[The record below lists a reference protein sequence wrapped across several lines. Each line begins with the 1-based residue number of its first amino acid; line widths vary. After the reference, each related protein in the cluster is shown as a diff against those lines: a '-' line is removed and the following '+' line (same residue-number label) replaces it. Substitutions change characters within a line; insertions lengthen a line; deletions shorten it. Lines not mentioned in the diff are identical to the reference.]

1 MIPFS
6 KALMTEPAARPAHLL
21 PLIIL
26 SQFACT
32 TIWFAGNA
40 VMADLQQDWHL
51 PEGSL
56 GYVTSAVQV
65 GFIIGTL
72 IFAVL
77 AIADRFSPR
86 KVFFACALAGG
97 GASMGIALI
106 PESFEGLLLL
116 RFLTGFFL
124 AGIYP
129 VGMKIATGWFAEG
142 LGRALGYL
150 VGALVLGTALPH
162 LLRALGADL
171 PWEYVI
177 VSVSVLAIAGGAMML
192 LFVPD
197 GPHLPAASPFNPGA
211 LRAAFQVPG
220 FRASAFGYFG
230 HMWELYAFWA
240 FAPVWLAAYAMQS
253 SSTLNIPLWSF
264 TIIAIGFFGCAI
276 GGYLSTRFGSAKVAG
291 VQLAVSGLC
300 CLASP
305 IAFMLNPALGLA
317 FMLLWGITVI
327 GDSPQFSAL
336 NAVTAPKAYVGSALT
351 IANCIGFSITVV
363 SIQLLSTLA
372 EIVGPQY
379 LFLALAPGP
388 ILGLL
393 ALRPLLRNSRCPL

>member
-1 MIPFS
+1 MSQFQTILMI
-6 KALMTEPAARPAHLL
+6 EPAARPAHIL

-40 VMADLQQDWHL
+40 VMADLQQDWRL

-56 GYVTSAVQV
+56 GYVTSAVQI

-72 IFAVL
+72 IFAIL

-97 GASMGIALI
+97 GASLGVALI

-177 VSVSVLAIAGGAMML
+177 VSVSGLAIAGGTIMVF
-192 LFVPD
+192 FVPD

-240 FAPVWLAAYAMQS
+240 FLPVWLAAYAIH
-253 SSTLNIPLWSF
+253 TGAALKYPALVIHHYRHWLLRVCHWRIFLDPLWQRQGRQRTACSLRAMLPRLADSIHAEPHAWPHVHAALGHYCYWRF
-264 TIIAIGFFGCAI
+264 PAI
-276 GGYLSTRFGSAKVAG
+276 LST
-291 VQLAVSGLC
+291 
-300 CLASP
+300 
-305 IAFMLNPALGLA
+305 
-317 FMLLWGITVI
+317 
-327 GDSPQFSAL
+327 
-336 NAVTAPKAYVGSALT
+336 
-351 IANCIGFSITVV
+351 
-363 SIQLLSTLA
+363 
-372 EIVGPQY
+372 
-379 LFLALAPGP
+379 
-388 ILGLL
+388 
-393 ALRPLLRNSRCPL
+393 

>member
-1 MIPFS
+1 M
-6 KALMTEPAARPAHLL
+6 AEPTSRPARIL

-40 VMADLQQDWHL
+40 VLADLKRDWRL
-51 PEGSL
+51 SDGSL
-56 GYVTSAVQV
+56 GYVTSAVQI

-72 IFAVL
+72 IFAIL
-77 AIADRFSPR
+77 AVADRFSPR
-86 KVFFACALAGG
+86 KVFFVCALAGG
-97 GASMGIALI
+97 GASMSVTLIA
-106 PESFEGLLLL
+106 ESFDGLLLL
-116 RFLTGFFL
+116 RCLTGFFL

-150 VGALVLGTALPH
+150 AGALVLGTALPH
-162 LLRALGADL
+162 LLRALGTDL

-177 VSVSVLAIAGGAMML
+177 VSVSLLAVAGGTVML

-197 GPHLPAASPFNPGA
+197 GPHLPAAAPFNPGA
-211 LRAAFQVPG
+211 LRAAFQAPG

-230 HMWELYAFWA
+230 HMWELYAFCA
-240 FAPVWLAAYAMQS
+240 LAPTWLAAYVMHTNAS
-253 SSTLNIPLWSF
+253 VNIPLWSF
-264 TIIAIGFFGCAI
+264 IIIAIGFFGCVI
-276 GGYLSTRFGSAKVAG
+276 GGYLSTHFCSAKVAG
-291 VQLAVSGLC
+291 VQLVISGLC
-300 CLASP
+300 CITSP
-305 IAFMLNPALGLA
+305 IAFTLDPAFGLS

-388 ILGLL
+388 IFGLL
-393 ALRPLLRNSRCPL
+393 ALRPLLQNTRCPL

>member
-1 MIPFS
+1 MSQFQTILMI
-6 KALMTEPAARPAHLL
+6 EPAARPAHIL

-40 VMADLQQDWHL
+40 VMADLQQDWRL

-56 GYVTSAVQV
+56 GYVTSAVQI

-72 IFAVL
+72 IFAIL

-97 GASMGIALI
+97 GASLGVALI

-177 VSVSVLAIAGGAMML
+177 VSVSGLAIAGGTIMVF
-192 LFVPD
+192 FVPD

-230 HMWELYAFWA
+230 HIWA
-240 FAPVWLAAYAMQS
+240 FLPVWLAAYAIH
-253 SSTLNIPLWSF
+253 TGAALNIPLWSF
-264 TIIAIGFFGCAI
+264 IIIAIGFFGCAI
-276 GGYLSTRFGSAKVAG
+276 GGYFSTRFGSAKVAS

-305 IAFMLNPALGLA
+305 IAFTLNPMLGLM

-372 EIVGPQY
+372 EVVGPQY

-388 ILGLL
+388 VFGLL
-393 ALRPLLRNSRCPL
+393 ALRPLLRNSRHPL

>member
-1 MIPFS
+1 
-6 KALMTEPAARPAHLL
+6 
-21 PLIIL
+21 
-26 SQFACT
+26 
-32 TIWFAGNA
+32 
-40 VMADLQQDWHL
+40 MADLQQAWQL
-51 PEGSL
+51 PDGSL
-56 GYVTSAVQV
+56 GYVTSAVQI

-72 IFAVL
+72 AFAIL

-86 KVFFACALAGG
+86 KVFFACAIVGSA
-97 GASMGIALI
+97 ASLGVTLI
-106 PESFEGLLLL
+106 PETFEGLLLL

-129 VGMKIATGWFAEG
+129 VGMKIATGWFADG

-177 VSVSVLAIAGGAMML
+177 VSVSALAATGGTIML

-197 GPHLPAASPFNPGA
+197 GPHLPAPSPFNPGA
-211 LRAAFQVPG
+211 LKAAFNTPG

-240 FAPVWLAAYAMQS
+240 FIPVWLTAYAIRTEA
-253 SSTLNIPLWSF
+253 TLDIPLWSF
-264 TIIAIGFFGCAI
+264 IIIAIGFFGCAI
-276 GGYLSTRFGSAKVAG
+276 GGFLSTRHGSAKVAG
-291 VQLAVSGLC
+291 VQLTASGLC

-305 IAFMLNPALGLA
+305 IAFMLSPPLALA
-317 FMLLWGITVI
+317 FLLFWGMTVI

-336 NAVTAPKAYVGSALT
+336 NAATAPKAYVGSALT

-372 EIVGPQY
+372 DLISPQY
-379 LFLALAPGP
+379 LFLALTPGP
-388 ILGLL
+388 ILGLI
-393 ALRPLLRNSRCPL
+393 ALWPLLPRRKRPL

>member
-1 MIPFS
+1 M
-6 KALMTEPAARPAHLL
+6 AEPASRPSHIL

-40 VMADLQQDWHL
+40 IMADLERDWGL
-51 PEGSL
+51 PDGSL
-56 GYVTSAVQV
+56 GYVTSAVQI
-65 GFIIGTL
+65 GFIVGTL
-72 IFAVL
+72 IFAAL

-86 KVFFACALAGG
+86 KVFFVCAMAGG
-97 GASMGIALI
+97 VASLAVIFV
-106 PESFEGLLLL
+106 PERFEGLLLL

-129 VGMKIATGWFAEG
+129 VGMKIATGWFADG

-162 LLRALGADL
+162 LLRAIGADL

-177 VSVSVLAIAGGAMML
+177 VSVSLLACAGGAVML

-197 GPHLPAASPFNPGA
+197 GPHLPAQSPFHPGA
-211 LRAAFQVPG
+211 LRAAFKAPG

-240 FAPVWLAAYAMQS
+240 FAPVWLAAYAAH
-253 SSTLNIPLWSF
+253 TDTALNIPLWSF
-264 TIIAIGFFGCAI
+264 IIIAIGFFGCAV
-276 GGYLSTRFGSAKVAG
+276 GGYLSAQLGSAKVAG
-291 VQLAVSGLC
+291 AQLAISGLC
-300 CLASP
+300 CLVSP
-305 IAFMLNPALGLA
+305 LAFLLNPAFGLA
-317 FMLLWGITVI
+317 FMLIWGMTVI

-336 NAVTAPKAYVGSALT
+336 NAATAPKAYVGSALT
-351 IANCIGFSITVV
+351 IANCIGFSITVL
-363 SIQLLSTLA
+363 SIQLLSVLA
-372 EIVGPQY
+372 TIIGPQY

-388 ILGLL
+388 LIGVLAIQRL
-393 ALRPLLRNSRCPL
+393 ALQPGATSR